1 MRYFSPLLLIVF
13 VFSFSSCFKNNENG
27 CEAVAPETEAGKM
40 KYFCDTAGIKYSQ
53 LPNGLFYE
61 IMTAGSGASPSLESR
76 VTVTYTGALLT
87 GYVFDKS
94 TAPVTFN
101 LNGLIGGWKAGLPLI
116 KKGGRIK
123 LVIPSYLG
131 YGCTAMPGLPA
142 NSVLYF
148 DISLTDVQ

>member
-1 MRYFSPLLLIVF
+1 MRYFPPLVLIVL
-13 VFSFSSCFKNNENG
+13 VFSFSSCFKNNDNG

-40 KYFCDTAGIKYSQ
+40 KIFCDTSKITYSK
-53 LPNGLFYE
+53 LPNGTFYE
-61 IMTAGSGASPSLESR
+61 IMAPGDGLSPTLDSR
-76 VTVTYTGALLT
+76 VTVTYTGTLLN
-87 GYVFDKS
+87 GWVFDRS

-131 YGCTAMPGLPA
+131 YGCTAMPGIPA